1 VLRLYGERV
10 SSFLMVGGMPTGVG
24 IEEDCM
30 WKSKKPEE
38 EKESLLAPKRES
50 LTQKEEAMSAFEDR
64 KPEHRFEP
72 RSSPSVDEVV
82 NIGKSV
88 FIKGELTGDENLTI
102 EGRVEGR
109 IELKD
114 HNLVIGPNGKI
125 NAEVNAKNVTVI
137 GSVVGNISATE
148 VVEIKSSGSVMGDI
162 RSARVSIADGAHFK
176 GSVDMQKSSDTVR
189 RFDAPRSE
197 PVKLSSEVPVIQ
209 KAQVGATRLP

>member
-1 VLRLYGERV
+1 
-10 SSFLMVGGMPTGVG
+10 
-24 IEEDCM
+24 M

-38 EKESLLAPKRES
+38 EREHLLPPKKENFVI
-50 LTQKEEAMSAFEDR
+50 QKEEKTMSAFEER
-64 KPEHRFEP
+64 KPVEHRFESKNHP
-72 RSSPSVDEVV
+72 TVEEVI

-88 FIKGELTGDENLTI
+88 FIKGELTGDEDLTI
-102 EGRVEGR
+102 EGRVEGK

-148 VVEIKSSGSVMGDI
+148 VVEIKSTGSVMGDI

-176 GSVDMQKSSDTVR
+176 GSVDMQKGSETVK
-189 RFDAPRSE
+189 RFDSSRAE
-197 PVKLSSEVPVIQ
+197 PVRLNPEIATIQ
-209 KAQVGATRLP
+209 KAQVQ